1 MLTLDA
7 LDKLIFNGMTEDSG
21 EHFSDIA
28 HHVRNAAKAV
38 YLAMTPQNDALQAVG
53 SACREQGYSSRESI
67 GDVEQ
72 VRVYLETRTVL
83 AVLKVTMTTGE
94 PRV

>member
-1 MLTLDA
+1 MLTLDT

-28 HHVRNAAKAV
+28 HHVRNAARAV
-38 YLAMTPQNDALQAVG
+38 HAAMTEQNDALMAVG
-53 SACREQGYSSRESI
+53 AACREQGYSNRESI

-83 AVLKVTMTTGE
+83 AVLKATK
-94 PRV
+94 P